1 MKRINLILIV
11 IGVIYSAII
20 YNASSQNQENFIK
33 SIKNSGIEVY
43 YFHYTHRCATCIA
56 VENESKKAI
65 EILYPDKATFQAFN
79 LEEDEGKN
87 MAAKL
92 DIDGQTLIIV
102 TGNNKI
108 DITNEG
114 FLYAR
119 SNPEKLK
126 QIIKEKIDP
135 LL

>member
-1 MKRINLILIV
+1 M
-11 IGVIYSAII
+11 
-20 YNASSQNQENFIK
+20 
-33 SIKNSGIEVY
+33 
-43 YFHYTHRCATCIA
+43 
-56 VENESKKAI
+56 
-65 EILYPDKATFQAFN
+65 YPDKATFQAFN

-92 DIDGQTLIIV
+92 DINGQTLIIV